1 MTARSAVPVAAA
13 DPLSQVAAIPGV
25 GDAATAARTS
35 VDTLLRHRILR
46 RRSAEVT
53 AEASLRAARASAAL
67 EGHDVPL
74 DVLRA
79 HLSDQLPAGEVT
91 GETAVGSTGSV
102 GSAAG
107 ADAENLGV
115 TLGAVRL
122 YAELGTLAPA
132 WERAPRQAL
141 ARMHLLAGR
150 GLLPDTVLG
159 RPRTAGS
166 DAVAGGRAAAR
177 GSAGAT
183 GSAAAGDGEPV
194 FAGGLGL
201 PTVSALEM
209 SARLDG
215 LTAILTAPTA
225 APAIVVA
232 AVVHGELLAIRPFGA
247 LDGIIA
253 RAAARLVLISRG
265 LDPKALVATDVG
277 HLELDRPAGGT
288 GTDGGDG
295 PAGAYS
301 EALAAYLAGGPD
313 GVGTWVRHCATAVGL
328 AARESLAVCEA
339 LSRG

>member
-25 GDAATAARTS
+25 GDAATAARAS

-79 HLSDQLPAGEVT
+79 HLGDQLPAGEAT
-91 GETAVGSTGSV
+91 SGAAVGPA
-102 GSAAG
+102 GSAGADAG

-159 RPRTAGS
+159 RPRTASS
-166 DAVAGGRAAAR
+166 DAVAGGRAV
-177 GSAGAT
+177 AG
-183 GSAAAGDGEPV
+183 GGEPV

-215 LTAILTAPTA
+215 LTAVLTAPTA

-288 GTDGGDG
+288 GTDDGDE

-301 EALAAYLAGGPD
+301 AALAAYLAGGPD